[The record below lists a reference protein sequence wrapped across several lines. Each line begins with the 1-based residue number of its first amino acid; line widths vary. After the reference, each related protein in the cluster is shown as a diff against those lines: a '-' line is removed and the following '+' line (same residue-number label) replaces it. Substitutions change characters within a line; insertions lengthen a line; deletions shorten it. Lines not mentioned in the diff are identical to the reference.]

1 MYLTTETLRELIA
14 KCLFGK
20 KWEKSLDLVIPR
32 KGNFLNPQYLT
43 KNGTYVVYYIERKD
57 KSTLG
62 WSDTDY
68 GEKSATDTHYAT
80 MKYEV
85 SLQFIGQ
92 KAEDWATSVMFWT
105 ERTDVANIFCE
116 YRAQLLPSDQAIVA
130 VPFQQEGENGEM
142 SYVASFKCVVNATKE
157 EIMEYLTDLIIFEGG
172 LKVEK

>member
-20 KWEKSLDLVIPR
+20 KWEKNLDLVIPR

-57 KSTLG
+57 KKLLNFTQTEYRE
-62 WSDTDY
+62 DNA
-68 GEKSATDTHYAT
+68 ATVHFAT
-80 MKYEV
+80 MRYEV

-92 KAEDWATSVMFWT
+92 KAEEWATSVMFWS
-105 ERTDVANIFCE
+105 ERLDAANVFCE
-116 YRAQLLPSDQAIVA
+116 YRAQLLASEQSIVA

-142 SYVASFKCVVNATKE
+142 SYVASFACVVNATKE
-157 EIMEYLTDLIIFEGG
+157 EIEEYLTDPIYFDGG
-172 LKVEK
+172 LTVEK